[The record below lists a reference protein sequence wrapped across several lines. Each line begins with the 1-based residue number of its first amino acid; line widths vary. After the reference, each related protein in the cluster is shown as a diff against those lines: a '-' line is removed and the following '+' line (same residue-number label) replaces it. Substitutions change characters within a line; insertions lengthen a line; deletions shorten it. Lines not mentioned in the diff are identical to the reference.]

1 MVFGSIASQSSGS
14 SIVILC
20 TRRRIVIYPVSV
32 LNEMLSVS
40 AMEAS
45 YRQHVMQRV
54 FLKTLPDFSALL
66 DLKEDQPW
74 PSLDEAHRRF
84 SALRHSLDD
93 KTPLNTYLSFCEML
107 LADQFSY
114 KIAFQIEK
122 ARKALQQKDSASLT
136 LLWKLKQMLL
146 DLPTLL
152 TQMPEL
158 MLQALQSVQKP
169 TKPDTWGLI
178 LLSKQHRI
186 PCAVCKSHVTADDS
200 IRVRCLC
207 CPFGYLAHR
216 GCVEEKRCLI
226 CSSAFHVSKLKAH

>member
-1 MVFGSIASQSSGS
+1 
-14 SIVILC
+14 
-20 TRRRIVIYPVSV
+20 
-32 LNEMLSVS
+32 
-40 AMEAS
+40 MEES

-66 DLKEDQPW
+66 DVREGQPW
-74 PSLDEAHRRF
+74 PSLDDANKRF
-84 SALRHSLDD
+84 SALRNALDK
-93 KTPLNTYLSFCEML
+93 KTAWDIYLPFCEML
-107 LADQFSY
+107 LADEFSY
-114 KIAFQIEK
+114 EV
-122 ARKALQQKDSASLT
+122 ALQMQRARRALQEKDSASLT

-158 MLQALQSVQKP
+158 MLQALRSVQKP
-169 TKPDTWGLI
+169 AKPDTWGLI

-186 PCAVCKSHVTADDS
+186 PCAACKSHVTADDS

-216 GCVEEKRCLI
+216 GCVEEKRCMI
-226 CSSAFHVSKLKAH
+226 CSSPFHISKLKAH